1 MKGLTFKIEPDGVEY
16 KVIDI
21 LAPKNSKYQYII
33 YTDDEEIFASRYTVN
48 KDRQVSLSDVEEEY
62 EGDYIDKRLEEIQ
75 NGN

>member
-62 EGDYIDKRLEEIQ
+62 EWDYIDKRLEEIQ